1 MDVALRI
8 YPRSFQ
14 DANGDG
20 TGDPCHILPPMLE
33 GSDPFAETS
42 SLQKLRS
49 NSSHRL
55 CIIMCYLECLQR
67 GLMEGLIWLSMVSK
81 KNWNNQRNT
90 YWPGSATT
98 HQCGVH
104 YPQVTNHCCSF
115 LPGKRSSR
123 ESNMLIGYNHSLF
136 DMDCFK
142 PITTRKGLIIV
153 PFNSAQAVFGT
164 TRQGPEGHW
173 TEVAI
178 SQGVHS
184 GKGTVCDAPGM
195 TNFWNAPEIL
205 TWKAGKLQLQLLI
218 YDAFLVSSS
227 QNLGQNAE
235 WILKATGTV
244 HCLTDA
250 DSVRHVDLV
259 WPCHPAPWATTSDS
273 FGQQF
278 EDENDFILIPEWS
291 DLDLFGLQ
299 VFNLEE
305 LGVGFV
311 WVSPIMKS
319 PMRDFGPGTRGA
331 HGFYM
336 FLSGGRR
343 KNDAIPAIL
352 KSYTEM
358 EATIN
363 NHSCHHLQRW
373 HGDVPCED
381 FLFCCG
387 YGLRL
392 LCSSFG
398 LVVDFKVGSPCHN
411 PI

>member
-20 TGDPCHILPPMLE
+20 TGDTCHILPPMLE
-33 GSDPFAETS
+33 GPDPFAETS

-67 GLMEGLIWLSMVSK
+67 GLIEGLIWLSMISK
-81 KNWNNQRNT
+81 KNWNNQQNT

-104 YPQVTNHCCSF
+104 YPQVKTLKLWVKHVDRIQPQPIWYGLFQTDHNEKRFDNSSIQFCANSF
-115 LPGKRSSR
+115 WDNAARTWRALNRGCHISRSSEWTGNCVWCTRDDELLKCIRNLYLKSR
-123 ESNMLIGYNHSLF
+123 ETSTAASDLR
-136 DMDCFK
+136 CFSD
-142 PITTRKGLIIV
+142 TR
-153 PFNSAQAVFGT
+153 
-164 TRQGPEGHW
+164 W
-173 TEVAI
+173 
-178 SQGVHS
+178 
-184 GKGTVCDAPGM
+184 
-195 TNFWNAPEIL
+195 
-205 TWKAGKLQLQLLI
+205 
-218 YDAFLVSSS
+218 VSSS

-235 WILKATGTV
+235 WILKATGAV

-278 EDENDFILIPEWS
+278 EDENDFIMIPEWS

-319 PMRDFGPGTRGA
+319 PMRDFGPGTRRA

-336 FLSGGRR
+336 FLSGGR

-373 HGDVPCED
+373 HGDVPCEFFFV
-381 FLFCCG
+381 FLWLWVAVA
-387 YGLRL
+387 LRFL
-392 LCSSFG
+392 RTGWRFQSWIAL
-398 LVVDFKVGSPCHN
+398 P
-411 PI
+411 